1 MPLTQPY
8 ISTIPA
14 FDAGA
19 GTSIQINVLGGD
31 TIDKV
36 TLDVYGLTDN
46 TRFTIETTVTDT
58 GGDGIR
64 TFSVALN
71 STNASQ
77 LSNGKSYQCR
87 AYTTVGTGS
96 SAVNSISS
104 SMKWFTCYTAPAIG
118 ISWYDTSSG
127 AWKVL
132 SGSAVFPTDSIKL
145 RISFSGNITMSTVDA
160 SLIGYRHGYYNIDGT
175 YSTSIDDNYEFTI
188 DNLRSDTE
196 NYTLTVVAET
206 TEGMVIRSS
215 VQGVRYTFTDNNSI
229 SSFTSQNWCAVGKI
243 RLAVGLDSSKKSSI
257 YKVVIRRQES
267 GSSGWVTACTIKR
280 GASVLDTS
288 LEVFDHFAGSGKN
301 YQYRATAYDS
311 NGNTLSEK
319 STAVY
324 SEFYNTYIGD
334 ADNVFTLES
343 NWSISDAKRVQ
354 SAAVYDTYSRK
365 YPVVA
370 YNARLN
376 YASQTTSAILLT
388 AETLKGD
395 VDGYSQTEILEGFND
410 FLTNGKPKFMKD
422 FNGNIR
428 VITVIDSVTNDFDA
442 NIGNALATTSFSWV
456 EIAGF
461 DSDSMAMAGFGE
473 GFIYYSTT
481 YTITYKL
488 RNVTSSNNA
497 TSVSK
502 TGTYSTILTANS
514 GYTLTSENVTITM
527 GGVVQTD
534 AYNASTGAVTLP
546 ALTGNIVIFA
556 SAVSG
561 GFSVQNNLAGV
572 YNSNMMT
579 TVAYGSSY
587 SGVLSVS
594 EGYSLGVVTI
604 YMGGTNITS
613 TAFSYGT
620 NTIHIPFV
628 TGNIII
634 NASATSLYDYRL
646 TINEVNCTV
655 TATTTRNGS
664 TVRLYNGSGINGGE
678 VITWSATA
686 FDGYVMQ
693 GASSGTIT
701 VTGNTTISASAT
713 EVIITYTVTKNATNC
728 TISGADTASYG
739 VDYTATINPIG
750 TSELPS
756 SVLVT
761 IGGYTQTAG
770 VHYTWNQASG
780 VLRIYGS
787 YITGDIVITAS
798 ATAKL
803 STPQNLTLEG
813 ATSSWDSVDHAE
825 TYELFVGETSIGTT
839 T

>member
-19 GTSIQINVLGGD
+19 GTSIEVNVLGGD
-31 TIDKV
+31 AVDKV

-46 TRFTIETTVTDT
+46 TRFTIETAVTDT

-64 TFSVALN
+64 TFSIALN

-127 AWKVL
+127 AWKAL
-132 SGSAVFPTDSIKL
+132 SGSTAFPTDSIKL
-145 RISFSGNITMSTVDA
+145 RVSFSGNITMSTVDA
-160 SLIGYRHGYYNIDGT
+160 HLIGYRNGYYNIDGT

-188 DNLRSDTE
+188 DNLRRDTTT
-196 NYTLTVVAET
+196 YTLTVVTET

-243 RLAVGLDSSKKSSI
+243 RLAVGLDSSQKSSI

-267 GSSGWVTACTIKR
+267 GSADWVTACTIRR

-334 ADNVFTLES
+334 SDNMFVLES
-343 NWSISDAKRVQ
+343 NWNISDAKRVQ

-365 YPVVA
+365 YPTVA

-395 VDGYSQTEILEGFND
+395 VDGYSQTEMLEGFND

-428 VITVIDSVTNDFDA
+428 VITVVDSVTNDFDP

-461 DSDSMAMAGFGE
+461 DSDSMTMAGFGE
-473 GFIYYSTT
+473 GFISYSTT

-497 TSVSK
+497 TTVSK

-546 ALTGNIVIFA
+546 ALTGNIVISA

-587 SGVLSVS
+587 SGVLSVG

-613 TAFSYGT
+613 NSFSYGT

-646 TINEVNCTV
+646 TINAVNCTV
-655 TATTTRNGS
+655 TAMTTRNGS
-664 TVRLYNGSGINGGE
+664 TVRLYNGSGINSGE

-701 VTGNTTISASAT
+701 VTGNTTISALAT
-713 EVIITYTVTKNATNC
+713 EVVTTYTVTKNATNC

-739 VDYTATINPIG
+739 VDYTATINPTG

-756 SVLVT
+756 SILVT

-770 VHYTWNQASG
+770 VQYTWNQASG

-787 YITGDIVITAS
+787 YITGDIVITAG
-798 ATAKL
+798 ATARL

-813 ATSSWDSVDHAE
+813 ATSSWDAVDHAE
-825 TYELFVGETSIGTT
+825 TYELFIGETSIGTKT
-839 T
+839 